1 MIRPRRVGLLLA
13 AFLCVSGAAAATAFA
28 PALSAQDT
36 TRHTPDTTSSALPS
50 EQDYSAK
57 RQATMSDIKTAQRKL
72 GELRSERIALESRV
86 DSVAVKATQKRAS
99 ELLLSHE
106 TTALRSL
113 DSMLTASQEVLLAQR
128 DRFLSLGEAV
138 RRRAD
143 AELVV
148 VVRVDSGPGT
158 QHIEGLTVQVDSAPA
173 ADRRYS
179 DAANDALGAGAVD
192 EVYHSNVLPSTHAVT
207 LTMSLN
213 GSSQTRAASVDV
225 PTGAVTYVQFTVH
238 AGQLQL
244 STWINRSGPQ

>member
-1 MIRPRRVGLLLA
+1 VLRPRRAGLLLA
-13 AFLCVSGAAAATAFA
+13 AFVCVCGAAATAFA
-28 PALSAQDT
+28 PALRAQDT
-36 TRHTPDTTSSALPS
+36 ARHAPDTASSSMPTEQQFTS
-50 EQDYSAK
+50 K
-57 RQATMSDIKTAQRKL
+57 RDATMSDIKVAQHKL
-72 GELRSERIALESRV
+72 AELRSERIALESRV
-86 DSVAVKATQKRAS
+86 DSVAVKATTRRAS

-113 DSMLTASQEVLLAQR
+113 DSMLTASQDNLLAQR

-158 QHIEGLTVQVDSAPA
+158 QHVEGLTVQVDSAPA

-179 DAANDALGAGAVD
+179 DAANDALTAGAVD
-192 EVYHSNVLPSTHAVT
+192 EIYHSNVLPATHAVT

-213 GSSQTRAASVDV
+213 GSSVTKAVSVDV
-225 PTGAVTYVQFTVH
+225 PTGAATYVQFTVH
-238 AGQLQL
+238 AGQLML